1 LKNKSILLFLPVVVL
16 SVAPAFADK
25 LPHAAMEQ
33 SANSFSL
40 HHHPNGNPLQDA
52 ANIQNFGRS
61 TFNDAM
67 AGSPLIVFDEDGK
80 VLAVKNVLS
89 FRPGRNDSEGH
100 FIDLSLKHSD
110 GFGVGSVKDPGKH
123 NPKDVG
129 VGGSAAP
136 AVAVPEPGSFTLVLF
151 GMGVLAVLRYR
162 RN

>member
-1 LKNKSILLFLPVVVL
+1 LKNKSILLFLPVAVL
-16 SVAPAFADK
+16 SVAPVFADK
-25 LPHAAMEQ
+25 LPHAAIEQ

-52 ANIQNFGRS
+52 ANIQNFGRG

-67 AGSPLIVFDEDGK
+67 AGSPLIVFDEGGK
-80 VLAVKNVLS
+80 AFAVQDLLS
-89 FRPGRNDSEGH
+89 FKPGKNDSEGH

-110 GFGVGSVKDPGKH
+110 KFGVGSAKDPGKH

-129 VGGSAAP
+129 VGGSSAQE
-136 AVAVPEPGSFTLVLF
+136 VAVPEPGSFTLVLF
-151 GMGVLAVLRYR
+151 GVGVLGVLRYR

>member
-1 LKNKSILLFLPVVVL
+1 MKNKSILLFLPVAVL
-16 SVAPAFADK
+16 SVGPAFADK

-40 HHHPNGNPLQDA
+40 HHHPNGNSLQDG
-52 ANIQNFGRS
+52 ANVQNFGRG

-67 AGSPLIVFDEDGK
+67 AGSPLIVFGEGGK
-80 VLAVKNVLS
+80 ALAVQDLLS
-89 FRPGRNDSEGH
+89 FKPGKNDSEGH

-110 GFGVGSVKDPGKH
+110 KFGVGSAKDPGKH

-129 VGGSAAP
+129 VGGSPAP
-136 AVAVPEPGSFTLVLF
+136 AVAVPEPGSFALVLF
-151 GMGVLAVLRYR
+151 GVGVLGVLRYR